1 MYEELYNNTH
11 NAQNNEAILT
21 QHILNKKLHSDEDP
35 KLSLRVQVV
44 SVTEN
49 FCQRF
54 PHELAKKLAN
64 ILFRAR
70 HIYDIIQ
77 MLSVNQIW
85 SIKNIMTNNIRKI
98 AQKDIYKVVNYCK

>member
-54 PHELAKKLAN
+54 PHELVKKLTN
-64 ILFRAR
+64 DVFRAR
-70 HIYDIIQ
+70 RIYDIMRI
-77 MLSVNQIW
+77 LSVNQIQ
-85 SIKNIMTNNIRKI
+85 SIKTL
-98 AQKDIYKVVNYCK
+98 